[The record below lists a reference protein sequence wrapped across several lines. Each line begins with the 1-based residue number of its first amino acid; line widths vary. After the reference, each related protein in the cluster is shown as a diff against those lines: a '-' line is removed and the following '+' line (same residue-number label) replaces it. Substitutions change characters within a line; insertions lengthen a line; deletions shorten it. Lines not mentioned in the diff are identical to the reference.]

1 MKATM
6 KELEERLMKFG
17 EEIYKQQQAQNAA
30 GAQQGAPNAGAAD
43 SGKKDDGVV
52 DAEIVDDDK

>member
-17 EEIYKQQQAQNAA
+17 EEIYKQQQAQDA
-30 GAQQGAPNAGAAD
+30 QGAPNAGAAD
-43 SGKKDDGVV
+43 AGAQKNDDGVV